1 MPVAHL
7 LLKHLHNDNH
17 APLIPFP
24 SMTQIRSLSPSFAFL
39 DSFFLIFPENTV
51 FINLKVQKEEE
62 EEKICQ
68 KITKA

>member
-39 DSFFLIFPENTV
+39 DLFFLKILV
-51 FINLKVQKEEE
+51 FINKKKKKKKKKDLA
-62 EEKICQ
+62 
-68 KITKA
+68 KAIKLDPE